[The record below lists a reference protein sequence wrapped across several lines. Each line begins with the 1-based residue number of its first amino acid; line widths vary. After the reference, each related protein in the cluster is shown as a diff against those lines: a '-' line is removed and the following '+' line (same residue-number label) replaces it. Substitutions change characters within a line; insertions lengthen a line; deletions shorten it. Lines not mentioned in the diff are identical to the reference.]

1 MEGRLEIQVHG
12 GGGIQAPEDPPHS
25 SRALP
30 ARTPGWLI
38 EGPFQSYGK
47 HIFSASWWSV
57 FWTRVLLPDCGGKP
71 RSDST
76 LAPTWFHITAK
87 KGISG
92 SGWNNQLTSQGLVF
106 LTMFP
111 FVAGLCGA
119 LICIT
124 HFLFSAS
131 PRTMY
136 YDHPHFS
143 DRETKAQEVGKGC
156 ISESHHQLLSSQP
169 PSNAVFPMRD

>member
-1 MEGRLEIQVHG
+1 MKFSLNFHDNLGRALLSRW
-12 GGGIQAPEDPPHS
+12 S
-25 SRALP
+25 SR
-30 ARTPGWLI
+30 
-38 EGPFQSYGK
+38 
-47 HIFSASWWSV
+47 SAKKLGESRELK
-57 FWTRVLLPDCGGKP
+57 FKP

-143 DRETKAQEVGKGC
+143 DRETKAQEVGKRC
-156 ISESHHQLLSSQP
+156 INESSHQLLHSQP
-169 PSNAVFPMRD
+169 LSNAVFPMRD